1 MRLKESDINRIVRQ
15 VVNEGI
21 EPEIEESFFSD
32 LGNTMKTGWNKL
44 TGKPGSKGTFS
55 KLVQI
60 DCIKKTLDGVPGGPV
75 MTKFC
80 GGGAKPS
87 GGGGMMGKAA
97 EMAKK
102 AAMASKT
109 GGGGPKPTT
118 TGVGGTGGGTGGG
131 STTFGQRL
139 AATRNNP
146 QKAVAALSQ
155 KPLISGGTMNEIW
168 RRVRY

>member
-1 MRLKESDINRIVRQ
+1 MRLKESDIDRIVRQ

-21 EPEIEESFFSD
+21 EPEIEESFWGD
-32 LGNTMKTGWNKL
+32 VGNTMKTGWNKL

-60 DCIKKTLDGVPGGPV
+60 DCIKKTLDGAPGGPV
-75 MTKFC
+75 MAKFC

-87 GGGGMMGKAA
+87 SGGGMMGKAA

-109 GGGGPKPTT
+109 GGSGTKPTT
-118 TGVGGTGGGTGGG
+118 TGGGTLP
-131 STTFGQRL
+131 S
-139 AATRNNP
+139 NNP
-146 QKAVAALSQ
+146 QKALGALSQ
-155 KPLISGGTMNEIW
+155 KPITTGGTMNEIW

>member
-1 MRLKESDINRIVRQ
+1 MRLKESDIDRIVNK
-15 VVNEGI
+15 VVN
-21 EPEIEESFFSD
+21 ESFFSD

-80 GGGAKPS
+80 GGGAKVGVGTKPTS
-87 GGGGMMGKAA
+87 GGGMMGKAA

-102 AAMASKT
+102 AAMTSKI
-109 GGGGPKPTT
+109 GGGGPEPTT
-118 TGVGGTGGGTGGG
+118 TGGG

-155 KPLISGGTMNEIW
+155 KPTISGGTMNEIW